1 MIEIFTVE
9 NLLALLT
16 LTALE
21 IVLGIDNIV
30 FIAILSDKLPPHQRQ
45 KARQL
50 GLLGAM
56 LMRVALLLSI
66 TWIMGLEQTWFTLLG
81 NEFSG
86 REVILLAGGLFLIA
100 KATHEIHNK
109 LEGDDPGQ
117 HKVRRTY
124 ASAWSVIVQIMLMDI
139 IFSLD
144 SVITAVGMARALW
157 VMITA
162 VVIAVLVMMIFARP
176 ISDFVARHPTVKMLA
191 LSFLLLIGVMLA
203 AEAFEQHIPRGYIYF
218 AIGFSLFVEMLN
230 LRASKVRKP
239 VHLHQPELPHEEA
252 R

>member
-1 MIEIFTVE
+1 M
-9 NLLALLT
+9 
-16 LTALE
+16 E

-109 LEGDDPGQ
+109 LEGDDPDQ

-124 ASAWSVIVQIMLMDI
+124 ASAWSV
-139 IFSLD
+139 
-144 SVITAVGMARALW
+144 
-157 VMITA
+157 
-162 VVIAVLVMMIFARP
+162 
-176 ISDFVARHPTVKMLA
+176 
-191 LSFLLLIGVMLA
+191 
-203 AEAFEQHIPRGYIYF
+203 
-218 AIGFSLFVEMLN
+218 
-230 LRASKVRKP
+230 
-239 VHLHQPELPHEEA
+239 
-252 R
+252 